1 MPSSSLGCR
10 CISQADGPKESRV
23 LAHVDGDVSVH
34 HLHGD
39 LLPGFEQAHPGRVA
53 GVEVGLAGLDAPSA
67 LQKGLLVHH
76 HLVAGEIGEVDV
88 VDLMWGREKKGVR
101 DGIGVWGASAA
112 SWGCVQPLLA
122 PTPALTGDLCEAGRA
137 PSPPGTSFIP
147 LQIDPSMQNPLNPCA

>member
-1 MPSSSLGCR
+1 M
-10 CISQADGPKESRV
+10 